1 MYNISL
7 TMATEVEVRK
17 IGNSLGV
24 LLPKEFVK
32 KSNIKPKEKIL
43 IEIFKKA
50 DLSKFFG
57 MIKRKMSDREFK
69 EMVKSGWD

>member
-1 MYNISL
+1 
-7 TMATEVEVRK
+7 MATEVQVRK

-32 KSNIKPKEKIL
+32 KSHLKPKEKIL
-43 IEIFKKA
+43 IEIVKKA